1 MQTQMLTIE
10 FSPEEGAIIRL
21 LGLVERRGY
30 EVKTINLPLTSKNNS
45 SLDIAIIAR
54 DASRDI
60 GVLQRQISRLIGV
73 QRVLT
78 NIKTNETEAQN
89 V

>member
-1 MQTQMLTIE
+1 MQTQVLTIE
-10 FSPEEGAIIRL
+10 FFPEEGAIIRL

-30 EVKTINLPLTSKNNS
+30 EVKTINLPLASKNKS
-45 SLDIAIIAR
+45 SLDIAVIAR
-54 DASRDI
+54 DAGRDI

>member
-21 LGLVERRGY
+21 LGLIERRGY
-30 EVKTINLPLTSKNNS
+30 EVKTINLPITNKDKS
-45 SLDIAIIAR
+45 SLDIAVIAR
-54 DASRDI
+54 DTGRDI

-73 QRVLT
+73 RRVLA
-78 NIKTNETEAQN
+78 NIKINETEVQN